1 MSEKKPRSAAQ
12 VAAFEKAKAAR
23 EGNLRRKFMQ
33 EQEAEKSQQQ
43 PKEDEDEDGDSESP
57 AKVDEEHMSRSAPAP
72 AQHTPYVEDFQPIYD
87 TPAQPPKGRSR
98 KQAPPA
104 YDDDIIELDTDALF
118 STLESQKQELKELRE
133 HIHGL
138 RQGHEEL
145 QSTWQQHDVSRRTE
159 LSFV

>member
-1 MSEKKPRSAAQ
+1 VYTVSKRIMSEKKPRSAAQ

-23 EGNLRRKFMQ
+23 EGNLRRKFLQ
-33 EQEAEKSQQQ
+33 EQEDAKPQQQ
-43 PKEDEDEDGDSESP
+43 PKDEDEDGDSEPPTAKADEVPSHSP
-57 AKVDEEHMSRSAPAP
+57 
-72 AQHTPYVEDFQPIYD
+72 YIEDFQPIYD
-87 TPAQPPKGRSR
+87 TPPQPPKGRSR
-98 KQAPPA
+98 KQAPPV
-104 YDDDIIELDTDALF
+104 YDEDIIELDTDALF

-145 QSTWQQHDVSRRTE
+145 QSTWQKHDVSRRTE